1 MFGGLVASEAVALTG
16 WGMSRVVER
25 ASKIVLLAPR
35 ARRYAVLL
43 SGPLLVS
50 MLSGCILGPDRLDL
64 AVAIPGAYRAPHGAP
79 YAAPPALDWWSAF
92 RSRELTALIQEAQA
106 ANLDIAAATARITQA
121 DAAARVAGAALLPTV
136 NLNGSATR
144 SKSSSATGTGLTGLG
159 GGGPSER
166 DSYSA
171 SLSGSYEIDFWGK
184 NRASS
189 RAAEENAVAVRY
201 AQDVVN
207 VTTMAAVAN
216 AYFQVLTAQERLA
229 SARRNLSSSSRVLD
243 LIRQRVDAG
252 TASAL
257 ETATQEGLVATIR
270 AALPLLEQTLQQN
283 RVALGVLVG
292 QPPENVRVRGGS
304 LYGLAV
310 PRITPGVP
318 ADLLIQR
325 PDIRQAEALLAAG
338 QANVEVARA
347 QMLPS
352 ISLTAQGGYQSALVS
367 TLFTPDAA
375 FYSIAAGL
383 AAPIFDGFR
392 LQGLL
397 EQQQGRQIE
406 LLNLYRKAIVAGFGD
421 VENALIAVQQSAA
434 RERLQRD
441 VLDASRRA
449 FGIVDSRLNEGT
461 VDLITVLTTQQNL
474 IQAED
479 NLAISRLARLQAV
492 VSLFQALG
500 GGWTP
505 APLTR
510 SAKLQ

>member
-1 MFGGLVASEAVALTG
+1 M
-16 WGMSRVVER
+16 R
-25 ASKIVLLAPR
+25 ASRFDVSAAS
-35 ARRYAVLL
+35 ARRYTVLL
-43 SGPLLVS
+43 WGPALVS
-50 MLSGCILGPDRLDL
+50 MLSGCMLGGDRLDL
-64 AVAIPGAYRAPHGAP
+64 AVDIPPAYRAAHGPA
-79 YAAPPALDWWSAF
+79 YAAPPALDWWGAF
-92 RSRELTALIQEAQA
+92 RSGELTALIQEAQA
-106 ANLDIAAATARITQA
+106 SNLDVAAATARITQA
-121 DAAARVAGAALLPTV
+121 DALARIAGAALLPTV
-136 NLNGSATR
+136 NLSGSATR
-144 SKSSSATGTGLTGLG
+144 SKSSSASSTGIPTALG
-159 GGGPSER
+159 GGSSER

-184 NRASS
+184 NRAAS
-189 RAAEENAVAVRY
+189 RAAEENAVATRY
-201 AQDVVN
+201 AQDVIN

-229 SARRNLSSSSRVLD
+229 AARRNLSSGVRVLD
-243 LIRQRVDAG
+243 LIKQRVDAG

-257 ETATQEGLVATIR
+257 ETATQEGLVATVR

-283 RVALGVLVG
+283 RVALGVLIG
-292 QPPENVRVRGGS
+292 RPPEYLRVRGGS
-304 LYGLAV
+304 LYRLAV

-318 ADLLIQR
+318 ADLLLQR
-325 PDIRQAEALLAAG
+325 PDIRQAEAALAGA

-375 FYSIAAGL
+375 FYSIAASL
-383 AAPIFDGFR
+383 AQPIFDGFR
-392 LQGLL
+392 LQGNL

-406 LLNLYRKAIVAGFGD
+406 LLQLYRKAIVAGFGD
-421 VENALIAVQQSAA
+421 VENALIAVQQSAV

-449 FGIVDSRLNEGT
+449 FTIVDTRLTEGT

-479 NLAISRLARLQAV
+479 NLATARLARLQAV